1 MSFIWFLSQQLF
13 EWKMTGVDVPPIID
27 PLYWHGRAPLIGYW
41 ALGITITLSWI
52 AALCWIVYVIRQSRR
67 ESFEEENP
75 S

>member
-1 MSFIWFLSQQLF
+1 MSIFSVLSDLIIRL
-13 EWKMTGVDVPPIID
+13 KMTGIDAPPIID

-52 AALCWIVYVIRQSRR
+52 AALFWITYIVRKSRQ
-67 ESFEEENP
+67 ESFEDEET